1 MEVRAL
7 MKEILDNLIPPAD
20 ANADRLQRWRLR
32 LALVACSAFLGMLTL
47 VMALTSG
54 LPLVGSVAWADDVE
68 KSADEKI
75 AAVAGPIQ
83 RRLETLER
91 AVESQT
97 RATNSLL
104 ASLAASQVRALA
116 ARLCRETDLAERE
129 RIEQEIDRYRSEF
142 SQYSGGREARIPPC
156 RDL

>member
-1 MEVRAL
+1 MRD
-7 MKEILDNLIPPAD
+7 ILDSLIPPAEVE
-20 ANADRLQRWRLR
+20 AERLRTWRLR
-32 LALVACSAFLGMLTL
+32 VALVACSAFTG
-47 VMALTSG
+47 VGIVAMALTTG
-54 LPLVGSVAWADDVE
+54 LPLVGAVAWADDAE
-68 KSADEKI
+68 QATDAKI
-75 AAVAGPIQ
+75 AAVAAPIQ

-91 AVESQT
+91 AVEEQT

-129 RIEQEIDRYRSEF
+129 RIEQEIDRYRGEYSRH
-142 SQYSGGREARIPPC
+142 SGGRDPRIPPC